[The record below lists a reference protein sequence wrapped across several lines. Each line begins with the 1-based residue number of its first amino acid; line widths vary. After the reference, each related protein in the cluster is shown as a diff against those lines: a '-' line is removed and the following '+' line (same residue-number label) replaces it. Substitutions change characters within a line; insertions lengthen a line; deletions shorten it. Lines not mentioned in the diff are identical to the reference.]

1 MKVGYDS
8 FVICGLYCCLG
19 ARVGIGGVNDKAWK
33 KGSIQSFLTEIIFLI
48 KSQIF
53 EIKQSVQ
60 FIMNTTTF
68 MWNNLILFLDNWWLC
83 MNSPR
88 DDGWL

>member
-1 MKVGYDS
+1 MG
-8 FVICGLYCCLG
+8 
-19 ARVGIGGVNDKAWK
+19 GGVNDKALE

-48 KSQIF
+48 KIQIF
-53 EIKQSVQ
+53 EIKQSVH

-68 MWNNLILFLDNWWLC
+68 MWNNLILFLDNWWLF